1 MADIKKFLD
10 SDGLTYFC
18 KKFQDYPSNEILG
31 AVINAID
38 NTKVDKVEG
47 KNLSTN
53 DYTNEDK
60 NKLDSS
66 ITFNEQNLSD
76 EEARTRSYP
85 EGNPDPHKMYIGKIV
100 AAYVNE

>member
-10 SDGLTYFC
+10 SDGLTILC
-18 KKFQDYPSNEILG
+18 RKFQEYPDNEILG
-31 AVINAID
+31 TVISAID
-38 NTKVDKVEG
+38 SVKVDKVEG

-66 ITFNEQNLSD
+66 ITFNEQNLSG
-76 EEARTRSYP
+76 EQQAQARD
-85 EGNPDPHKMYIGKIV
+85 NIG
-100 AAYVNE
+100 AANAESVDALNREVM